1 MSRGRRYQIVLPVP
15 AAERLD
21 ALARTAGEYPST
33 LAASYVTDGIARAT
47 GEQREPRPQRPTAAG
62 VDGERPPWLEPW
74 GGDPAWRADMWGQIV
89 ALYGRYPRALGA
101 LKDGWWNDTQH
112 TETLC
117 ALAIWRAQIDETA
130 NTNTR
135 EELHFQAQLTDYH
148 LLLTN
153 ESGGVGKN
161 WKPDAPPDE
170 WTNT

>member
-1 MSRGRRYQIVLPVP
+1 VSRGRRYQIVLPVP

-21 ALARTAGEYPST
+21 ALAETAEEYPST
-33 LAASYVTDGIARAT
+33 LAASYVADGIARAT
-47 GEQREPRPQRPTAAG
+47 GNQRPTRPQHAASTV

-89 ALYGRYPRALGA
+89 ALHGRYPRALSP

-130 NTNTR
+130 SADTR
-135 EELHFQAQLTDYH
+135 EELQFQAQLTDYH

-153 ESGGVGKN
+153 ESAGVGKN

-170 WTNT
+170 WTST